1 MFRYLL
7 AAQKCVYVQ
16 FGHHP
21 PPSLLL
27 SHLISTL
34 NITFSRDSEVFL
46 AVHPPASFLRSQ
58 LFLTYMMLKHRQK
71 LLIVVRT
78 FSNKQTERRLKFLS

>member
-1 MFRYLL
+1 MFR
-7 AAQKCVYVQ
+7 KCVDVQ

-21 PPSLLL
+21 PPSLL
-27 SHLISTL
+27 SHLVSTL

-58 LFLTYMMLKHRQK
+58 LFFTYMVLKHRQK

-78 FSNKQTERRLKFLS
+78 FSSKQTERRLKFP